1 MNFVR
6 VSGKIGLTSLWIS
19 LISYFLSF
27 ILYVIAFSLSDWIIY
42 TTVPVKVGI
51 WRLCDIQV
59 AGYDRCADWS
69 SRTYPTN
76 TTNAAF
82 MGPPDF
88 IRTSQSLEVV
98 ALVFY
103 VIAGILLLI
112 GLCQRSMG
120 ILFFA
125 ASMSMIITV
134 IFASATVG
142 LFAGQGKTAYG
153 GYLSFAW
160 WMALIALII
169 SLFSAIFLL
178 ILSFYILPLPM
189 VNENKIL
196 DPNSKMYYTSP
207 PYSTNIYTP
216 QDINAD
222 YMH

>member
-19 LISYFLSF
+19 LASYFLSF
-27 ILYVIAFSLSDWIIY
+27 ILYIISFSLPDWIVY
-42 TTVPVKVGI
+42 TAVPVKVGI
-51 WRLCDIQV
+51 WRLCDVQV
-59 AGYDRCADWS
+59 IGYDRCADWS
-69 SRTYPTN
+69 ARTYPSNATN
-76 TTNAAF
+76 TAF

-88 IRTSQSLEVV
+88 VRTSQSLEVV

-103 VIAGILLLI
+103 IIAGILLLI

-125 ASMSMIITV
+125 SSMSMLITV

-142 LFAGQGKTAYG
+142 LFAGQGKTTYL

-169 SLFSAIFLL
+169 SLVSVIFLL
-178 ILSFYILPLPM
+178 VLSFYILPLPM
-189 VNENKIL
+189 VNENKMI

-207 PYSTNIYTP
+207 PYSTNLYSPHDVNT
-216 QDINAD
+216 D